1 MTALRLI
8 RSRATEHPDLLR
20 VLYLRSESPEMNL
33 ATDEK
38 NYIQVVVNG
47 QVESA
52 QVRSHHL
59 VCWPA

>member
-1 MTALRLI
+1 
-8 RSRATEHPDLLR
+8 
-20 VLYLRSESPEMNL
+20 MNL